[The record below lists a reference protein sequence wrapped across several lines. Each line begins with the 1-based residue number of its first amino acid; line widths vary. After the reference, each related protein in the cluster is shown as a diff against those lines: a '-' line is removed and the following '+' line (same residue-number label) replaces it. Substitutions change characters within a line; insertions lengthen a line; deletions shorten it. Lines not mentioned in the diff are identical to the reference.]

1 MKAQSIF
8 IVEDEII
15 TARSLAKNIRKFGY
29 QVAGI
34 ATSGSQAL
42 TEILQVKPDLVLMD
56 ILLEKNDLDGITTA
70 QEIQSQIN
78 VPVIYLTAHCDRE
91 TLDRAKITTPFGY
104 ILKPYNQKDLQI
116 SIEFALHKHQQE
128 IQLAQR
134 EKLLSIILN
143 ATQDGVVATNQTSNI
158 IYMNPA
164 AQELTGWD
172 LKEAYNQ
179 QVHEVLE
186 IIDERTQQPITHPVK
201 QVLEQ
206 GKVSYLD
213 DYAVLL
219 QKDGESTL
227 IGNSTSPILD
237 KSNQIVGAVL
247 LIAPR
252 RNSGL
257 ATKDKHKPQ
266 SLTALATSTEL
277 NKLNEL
283 STYLIDVVLHEL
295 RSPLTVILSTSES
308 LQNYRQRWTVEK
320 QNESLKRIQRAIR
333 QITRLLDD
341 IAAWEELGTEQM
353 TLQPDWANIMTVSQ
367 EVLSNLRLIDGE
379 NHELVISFQGDQE
392 IFYIDQDILQRILNN
407 LLLNGIKYSPP
418 GSTVTLDIN
427 CTKNKL
433 VLRIQDQGRGI
444 PVAEQNQI
452 FEPFYRASNVEQIKG
467 TGLGLAIVNEY
478 VQLCGGEITLE
489 SNSASGTTFTVTFPP
504 SK

>member
-1 MKAQSIF
+1 MNTQSIF

-42 TEILQVKPDLVLMD
+42 TEILQTKPDLILMD
-56 ILLEKNDLDGITTA
+56 ILLEKNDIDGIKTA
-70 QEIQSQIN
+70 QEIQSQLN
-78 VPVIYLTAHCDRE
+78 VPIIYLTAHCDRE

-128 IQLAQR
+128 IQLVQR

-164 AQELTGWD
+164 AQKLTGWD
-172 LKEAYNQ
+172 FKEASSHQ
-179 QVHEVLE
+179 AHEILE

-206 GKVSYLD
+206 GKVCYWD
-213 DYAVLL
+213 EYAVLL
-219 QKDGESTL
+219 QKDGESTS

-237 KSNQIVGAVL
+237 KSEQIAGAVL
-247 LIAPR
+247 LFAPR

-257 ATKDKHKPQ
+257 ATEDENKPQ

-283 STYLIDVVLHEL
+283 SAYFMDVVLHEL
-295 RSPLTVILSTSES
+295 RSPLTVILSTSEL

-320 QNESLKRIQRAIR
+320 QNESLKRIQQAIR

-341 IAAWEELGTEQM
+341 VTVWEELGTEQI
-353 TLQPDWANIMTVSQ
+353 TLQPDWVNIMTVSQ
-367 EVLSNLRLIDGE
+367 EVLSNLRLVDGE
-379 NHELVISFQGDQE
+379 NHQLVISFQGDEE

-418 GSTVTLDIN
+418 
-427 CTKNKL
+427 
-433 VLRIQDQGRGI
+433 R
-444 PVAEQNQI
+444 
-452 FEPFYRASNVEQIKG
+452 
-467 TGLGLAIVNEY
+467 
-478 VQLCGGEITLE
+478 
-489 SNSASGTTFTVTFPP
+489 
-504 SK
+504 